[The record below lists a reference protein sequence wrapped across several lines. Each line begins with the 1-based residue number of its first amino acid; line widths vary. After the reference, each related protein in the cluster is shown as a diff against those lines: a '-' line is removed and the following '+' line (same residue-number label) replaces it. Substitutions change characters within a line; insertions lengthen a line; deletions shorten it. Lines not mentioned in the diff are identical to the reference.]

1 MINLQTLSRKYYDIW
16 ILVKTISIKFWHLL
30 KKCKFYPN
38 VWYFLDSLRCGQTV
52 ASWGQLWIYFNIF
65 ITKHI
70 WLRDSSAWFYWKLIF
85 YKVCGILWE
94 LCSSIQWT
102 GIIYLHNSVNISII
116 WPHSQKLKELS
127 FIQHTS
133 TLSNLYK
140 KFIQYLII
148 WFNSF
153 RRRIIFNK

>member
-1 MINLQTLSRKYYDIW
+1 MFDISLTVSAVARQLPVGVNFEF
-16 ILVKTISIKFWHLL
+16 ILIF
-30 KKCKFYPN
+30 
-38 VWYFLDSLRCGQTV
+38 SLV
-52 ASWGQLWIYFNIF
+52 

-70 WLRDSSAWFYWKLIF
+70 WLRDNSAWFYWKLIF

-116 WPHSQKLKELS
+116 WPHSQKLKELF

-153 RRRIIFNK
+153 RRTILIFAKKITKPHHFVDMSAQ